1 MNAIEKDFCASFVRD
16 FGGAGNIHNR
26 AKRIR
31 RDGARNQTSLG
42 GNKRLQV
49 FDVKVSVLAHLPPKN
64 FCAVFFQ
71 RHPGSD
77 IGFVIHVRN
86 NNFVALTKRLSNRET
101 YETNK
106 RCRVHPK
113 RDFAGVARV
122 QEIGDAFASVRNCR
136 VNLLAFCVAS
146 AALDVAFEQMAV
158 YSIEDDLRNLRPGGI
173 VEEREGRRVM
183 QRRKERANGLDR
195 KIQIRRRARF
205 CRENILRFGLQT
217 FAPE

>member
-1 MNAIEKDFCASFVRD
+1 M
-16 FGGAGNIHNR
+16 
-26 AKRIR
+26 
-31 RDGARNQTSLG
+31 
-42 GNKRLQV
+42 
-49 FDVKVSVLAHLPPKN
+49 KVAVLAHLPPKN

-77 IGFVIHVRN
+77 VGLVIHVGD
-86 NNFVALTKRLSNRET
+86 NNFVALTERLSDRET

-106 RCRVHPK
+106 RGRVHPK

-122 QEIGDAFASVRNCR
+122 QKIGDAFAGVRNCR
-136 VNLLAFCVAS
+136 VHLLAFRIAA

-158 YSIEDDLRNLRPGGI
+158 DSIEDDLRNLRPGGV
-173 VEEREGRRVM
+173 VEEREGRRAM

-195 KIQIRRRARF
+195 KIQIRLRARF
-205 CRENILRFGLQT
+205 CLENILRFGLQT